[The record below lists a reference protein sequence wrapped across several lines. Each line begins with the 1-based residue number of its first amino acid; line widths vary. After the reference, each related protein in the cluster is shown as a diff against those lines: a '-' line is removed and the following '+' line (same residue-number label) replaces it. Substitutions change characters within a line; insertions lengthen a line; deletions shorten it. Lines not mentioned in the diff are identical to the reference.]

1 MTALDDLAAVPFHD
15 ADAPQRARMLSR
27 LADTELSVALTAE
40 PAGDRIELRIFPL
53 EGGPVALACDAEDR
67 LADFFGAPVAYA
79 AMPGRV
85 LAGLLKSEGA
95 GLLVN
100 PGHPSEMLLDA
111 IMLDWLTGALAS
123 APEAAE
129 ARLRLTAPDAAVV
142 AALTEPLAAR
152 LADLRGLIA
161 GAALAGVAGQAPTP
175 HVLLIAGAAPEHQ
188 PAIAKA
194 LAEALAFLP
203 PQPGGVDISFADSAP
218 APGALL
224 FDLTPPQ
231 ADMPAPR
238 PKGPPILR

>member
-1 MTALDDLAAVPFHD
+1 MTALDDLAPVPFHD

-27 LADTELSVALTAE
+27 LADTELAVALVAE
-40 PAGDRIELRIFPL
+40 PLGDRVELRIFPL
-53 EGGPVALACDAEDR
+53 ETGPVALACDTEDR
-67 LADFFGAPVAYA
+67 LAGFFGGPVAYA

-100 PGHPSEMLLDA
+100 PGQPSEMMLDA
-111 IMLDWLTGALAS
+111 GMLDWLTGALSA
-123 APEAAE
+123 APEATD
-129 ARLRLTAPDAAVV
+129 ARLRLTAPAPAVIE
-142 AALTEPLAAR
+142 ALAQPLAER
-152 LADLRGLIA
+152 LGDMHGLIA
-161 GAALAGVAGQAPTP
+161 GAALAGTGAS
-175 HVLLIAGAAPEHQ
+175 HVVLIAGADPAHQ

-203 PQPGGVDISFADSAP
+203 EQPGGVDVSFTDAALP
-218 APGALL
+218 AGVLR

-231 ADMPAPR
+231 APEPPVR

>member
-1 MTALDDLAAVPFHD
+1 MTALDDLAPVPFHD

-27 LADTELSVALTAE
+27 LADTELAVALVAE
-40 PAGDRIELRIFPL
+40 PAGDRVELRIFAL

-67 LADFFGAPVAYA
+67 LAGFFAGPVAYA

-111 IMLDWLTGALAS
+111 AMLDWLTGALSA
-123 APEAAE
+123 APEATD
-129 ARLRLTAPDAAVV
+129 ARLRLTPPAPETVG
-142 AALTEPLAAR
+142 ALAQPLAER
-152 LADLRGLIA
+152 LGDMRGLIA
-161 GAALAGVAGQAPTP
+161 GAALAGTGQG
-175 HVLLIAGAAPEHQ
+175 HVVLVMGADPAHQ

-203 PQPGGVDISFADSAP
+203 EQPGGVDISFTDAAPPAGVLRFDLSVPEAPP
-218 APGALL
+218 APS
-224 FDLTPPQ
+224 
-231 ADMPAPR
+231 R